1 MLSSIIRLICTVLVT
16 VALLQACV
24 GCTVSKAKQSR
35 TVTVDSTHKVVVKD
49 TTIYQRTISESGN
62 SQAGYERVTT
72 ITPTFI
78 RDTIRNITNVY
89 PTTVITEKGEI
100 RTEYVRDTKDSL
112 AVVKLTEELA
122 TLQKAVSEKSKEKET
137 SWPWWIFMMCAIS
150 LACFLYVYWSVTK
163 RGVLIKRAT

>member
-49 TTIYQRTISESGN
+49 TTI
-62 SQAGYERVTT
+62 YERVTT